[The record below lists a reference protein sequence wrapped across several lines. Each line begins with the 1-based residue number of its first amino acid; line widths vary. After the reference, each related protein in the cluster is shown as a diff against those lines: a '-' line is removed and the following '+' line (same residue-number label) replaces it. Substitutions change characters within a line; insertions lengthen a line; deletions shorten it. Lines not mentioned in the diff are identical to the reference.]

1 MTQKSLTIF
10 LARHFTAKDIKEAPV
25 PNGFRHLHFPDAAV
39 QARKMRAIVA
49 GLDNVTFLGHS
60 EAIRARYSLEL
71 STIGIVDNVQPVLI
85 PNIFL
90 PTDEADLALIMA
102 GCKVTLNPS
111 RWTPEQQEALKRFG
125 KTGTESIRKALAD
138 AGVTEGTAL
147 IFTHGPMINAL
158 AAYLAGGEEG
168 MIESLFRIDTKEG
181 DRFEIKSD
189 GSLYSVYHHPLVPVA
204 Q

>member
-1 MTQKSLTIF
+1 MSLNIQ

-25 PNGFRHLHFPDAAV
+25 PNGFRHLHFPDAAA

-49 GLDNVTFLGHS
+49 GLDNITLLGHS

-71 STIGIVDNVQPVLI
+71 STIGIVDNVQPVQI

-90 PTDEADLALIMA
+90 PTDEADLALVMSA
-102 GCKVTLNPS
+102 CKVSLNPS
-111 RWTPEQQEALKRFG
+111 TWTPEQQEALKHFG
-125 KTGTESIRKALAD
+125 KIGAESIRKALED

-147 IFTHGPMINAL
+147 IFTHGPMINSL
-158 AAYLAGGEEG
+158 AAYLAGGDEG
-168 MIESLFRIDTKEG
+168 LVESLFRIDTKEG
-181 DRFEIKSD
+181 DRFEIGMD
-189 GSLYSVYHHPLVPVA
+189 GSVYPVHHHPLVPV